1 MIFLLHGSLV
11 KTNKITMKLLYQ
23 RFDILNTMYKALQRI
38 AKLTVFASAVALG
51 VVPLCAENSDNEP
64 AAKPSPEAKSPATE
78 TSKGEAPTVVVDP
91 RADRL
96 LRAMG
101 AYLKAAKEFSF
112 HAEIAFDDVQASGQK
127 IQFGATNDISVRRP
141 NRIYANYEGDTARKR
156 FWYDGQTVMLY
167 DGDHNVYATEKVPPS
182 IDAALDYLS
191 GKLGFNPPL
200 SDFIYDDPGAVLRQE
215 VISGSDLGE
224 THVAGVSCQ
233 HLAFVEKNID
243 WQIWIET
250 GKAYVPRKFVI
261 TYKAYPGA
269 PQFIAV
275 LSDWDFAIS
284 LSDSLFTADLPPDA
298 RRITFKAAEPK
309 TKE

>member
-1 MIFLLHGSLV
+1 
-11 KTNKITMKLLYQ
+11 MKQLYQ
-23 RFDILNTMYKALQRI
+23 YWDIRNPLYKPLKRI
-38 AKLTVFASAVALG
+38 VKLTAFASTLALG
-51 VVPLCAENSDNEP
+51 VVPLFAENPDNEP
-64 AAKPSPEAKSPATE
+64 AAKPSPESKSPATQ
-78 TSKGEAPTVVVDP
+78 TSKGEAVVVDP

-101 AYLKAAKEFSF
+101 DYLKAAKEFSF
-112 HAEIAFDDVQASGQK
+112 HAEITFDDVQASGQK

-141 NRIYANYEGDTARKR
+141 DRIYADYKGDIDRKC
-156 FWYDGQTVMLY
+156 FWYDGQTVTLY

-182 IDAALDYLS
+182 IDAALDYVS
-191 GKLGFNPPL
+191 KQLGFDPPL
-200 SDFIYDDPGAVLRQE
+200 SDFIYDNPATVLRQE

-261 TYKAYPGA
+261 TYKTCPGA
-269 PQFIAV
+269 PQFVAV
-275 LSDWDFAIS
+275 LSNWDFATP
-284 LSDSLFTADLPPDA
+284 LSDALFSADLPPDVG
-298 RRITFKAAEPK
+298 RISFLKAAEPM

>member
-1 MIFLLHGSLV
+1 
-11 KTNKITMKLLYQ
+11 MKQLYQ
-23 RFDILNTMYKALQRI
+23 CSDIRNTLYKPLKRI
-38 AKLTVFASAVALG
+38 AKLTALASAVALG
-51 VVPLCAENSDNEP
+51 VVPLFAENPVKEP

-78 TSKGEAPTVVVDP
+78 TSKGEAVVVDP

-101 AYLKAAKEFSF
+101 DYLKAAKEFSF
-112 HAEIAFDDVQASGQK
+112 RAEITFDDIQASGQK

-141 NRIYANYEGDTARKR
+141 DRIYANYEGDTAGKR
-156 FWYDGQTVMLY
+156 FWYDGQTVTLY

-182 IDAALDYLS
+182 IDTALDYVS
-191 GKLGFNPPL
+191 KQLGFNPPL
-200 SDFIYDDPGAVLRQE
+200 SDFIYDDPAAVLRQD

-224 THVAGVSCQ
+224 THVDGVSCQ

-261 TYKAYPGA
+261 TYKSYPGA

-275 LSDWDFAIS
+275 LSDWDFATP
-284 LSDSLFTADLPPDA
+284 LSDSLFSADLPPDA
-298 RRITFKAAEPK
+298 GLISFLKAAEPK

>member
-1 MIFLLHGSLV
+1 MIRP
-11 KTNKITMKLLYQ
+11 KK
-23 RFDILNTMYKALQRI
+23 NTMYKARKRI
-38 AKLTVFASAVALG
+38 SKLTVFASAMALG
-51 VVPLCAENSDNEP
+51 VVPLFAQNSDNEP
-64 AAKPSPEAKSPATE
+64 AAKPSEEAKSPATE
-78 TSKGEAPTVVVDP
+78 ASKGEAPTVLFDP

-101 AYLKAAKEFSF
+101 DYLKAAKEFSF

-141 NRIYANYEGDTARKR
+141 DRIYVNYEGDTARKR
-156 FWYDGQTVMLY
+156 FWYDGQTLTLY

-182 IDAALDYLS
+182 IGAALDYVS
-191 GKLGFNPPL
+191 EQLGFNPPL
-200 SDFIYDDPGAVLRQE
+200 SDFIYDDPGAVLRQDA
-215 VISGSDLGE
+215 ISGSDMGE
-224 THVAGVSCQ
+224 TDVDGVTCQ

-261 TYKAYPGA
+261 TYKTYPGA

-275 LSDWDFAIS
+275 ISDWDFTTP
-284 LSDSLFTADLPPDA
+284 LSDSLFSADLPPDA
-298 RRITFKAAEPK
+298 ELITFLKATEPK